1 MSISKIIETIF
12 RLILNSATILKLK
25 IKVIK
30 LQNERKDIREIEGAY
45 EYLEK
50 CVTDKLE
57 RNYSYNDIVPENILH
72 QVQKELDFIKDNHI
86 ATVFIFASRIMRY
99 AIGKDIIEFDYISWR
114 NINVS
119 AKINIDTK
127 WTAYFMGITDYYT
140 LPLHYLCSN
149 CNYSDFENIEK
160 VTMGKELP
168 KRLCPNCQKE
178 LEQLGSLPTPQKRI
192 EIIDVMNDAIIELT
206 FPIKSR
212 QDILF
217 YANCLVG
224 KENRNYTGVKIYFK

>member
-1 MSISKIIETIF
+1 MK
-12 RLILNSATILKLK
+12 K
-25 IKVIK
+25 
-30 LQNERKDIREIEGAY
+30 ERKDIRELEGVY
-45 EYLEK
+45 EYVEYQ
-50 CVTDKLE
+50 VTGGLN
-57 RNYSYNDIVPENILH
+57 RQYSYNGIVPENILY
-72 QVQKELDFIKDNHI
+72 QVQKEFDFIKDNRI
-86 ATVFIFASRIMRY
+86 AAVFIFASRIMRY
-99 AIGKDIIEFDYISWR
+99 AIEKDIIEFDYISWR

-149 CNYSDFENIEK
+149 CNYSDFENKEG
-160 VTMGKELP
+160 VTTGKELP

-212 QDILF
+212 QEILF

-224 KENRNYTGVKIYFK
+224 KENRNYTGVKLYFK